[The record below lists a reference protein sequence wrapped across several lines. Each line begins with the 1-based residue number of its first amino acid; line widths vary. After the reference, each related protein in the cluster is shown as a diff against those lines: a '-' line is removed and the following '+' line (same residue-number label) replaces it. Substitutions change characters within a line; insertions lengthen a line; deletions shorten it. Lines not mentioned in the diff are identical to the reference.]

1 MLQFLKRLASSV
13 PAATAGRVR
22 LFIDSVDGL
31 PKVKD
36 EAGTVTSL
44 RGPTGAAATIAVGTV
59 STGAPGSS
67 VVVTNAGTSSA
78 AVFDITIPRGATG
91 AAGAG
96 SGDVTATGSVAN
108 GDVAV
113 FDGTTGDLIKSGG
126 ALGTAAFTASSAYAT
141 SGHNHDTAYAA
152 LGHNHDTAYSSITHN
167 HNTDYQ
173 PIDSQLTAIAAMT
186 PAANKLQYWT
196 GLDTVALTDLS
207 SFARTLLDD
216 ADAATARA
224 TLGVS
229 VADPGLVLLAVLT
242 PTAAA
247 TVDALSVMSSTYDDY
262 LIIGE
267 GIKPASAD
275 FLKVRVSTDGA
286 TVDSGTNYG
295 TTTNVTATSF
305 TTTDAMYFNHQDVQ
319 PTGKGLN
326 FAVHVTNAN
335 DTSNAKAVLG
345 RYINAG
351 GSHSGFAAPVSGIW
365 EGASAITGVRFLW
378 ATGPNFAAQG
388 KIRIYGIKKA

>member
-96 SGDVTATGSVAN
+96 SGDVTASGSVAD
-108 GDVAV
+108 GHVAV
-113 FDGTTGDLIKSGG
+113 FDGTTGDIIKDGG

-141 SGHNHDTAYAA
+141 SGHNHDTAYSA

-173 PIDSQLTAIAAMT
+173 PIDPQLTALAAMT

-229 VADPGLVLLAVLT
+229 VADPGMVLLATLT

-247 TVDALSVMSSTYDDY
+247 TVDALTVFSSTYDDY
-262 LIIGE
+262 VITAEGLAPSSNDQLAFRFAASGAADSSSSYYQSASESNTVVTGAATSGLLSQGTQTSSSGAGINFVSHILNANSAT
-267 GIKPASAD
+267 GIKSAHGSAANQG
-275 FLKVRVSTDGA
+275 STG
-286 TVDSGTNYG
+286 VVLSG
-295 TTTNVTATSF
+295 
-305 TTTDAMYFNHQDVQ
+305 
-319 PTGKGLN
+319 
-326 FAVHVTNAN
+326 VHVGYTAAN
-335 DTSNAKAVLG
+335 
-345 RYINAG
+345 
-351 GSHSGFAAPVSGIW
+351 
-365 EGASAITGVRFLW
+365 AITGIRFFW
-378 ATGPNFAAQG
+378 NSGNNFAAQG
-388 KIRIYGIKKA
+388 VIRIYGIKK